1 MRDKCARTPDQF
13 PLTGTLSDSE
23 REKNQSAE
31 VSRIFSSQQENLCD
45 RIVIR
50 RKPVL
55 TDRRRFPGLYERFAS
70 LEAEFFAEERRKR
83 SVFSATSAW
92 NSAASTVKL
101 LIRYRVR

>member
-1 MRDKCARTPDQF
+1 MRGKCARKPDQV

-55 TDRRRFPGLYERFAS
+55 TDRRRFPGLYERFCVVGS
-70 LEAEFFAEERRKR
+70 RGFRRGTQKEER
-83 SVFSATSAW
+83 FSC
-92 NSAASTVKL
+92 NVCVEL
-101 LIRYRVR
+101 RGLYD